1 MLDAAV
7 GGDPTRPLGHL
18 EHPGEVVGLT
28 GIGHIDHPAG
38 AITGRPRGEAITNRR
53 QVGGGVVE
61 AAIALLH
68 NQRQGL
74 AVLTTHPLQKHA
86 ASAGVDHQ
94 QPSSL
99 EVVNHRLQ
107 VGVVEGFA
115 ALSKPY
121 VELVVDLLEFAAA
134 LVA

>member
-7 GGDPTRPLGHL
+7 GGYPTRPLGHL
-18 EHPGEVVGLT
+18 EHTGEVVGLT
-28 GIGHIDHPAG
+28 GIGHVDHPAG

-68 NQRQGL
+68 DQRQGL
-74 AVLTTHPLQKHA
+74 AVLATHPLKKNA
-86 ASAGVDHQ
+86 AGTGVDNQ

-115 ALSKPY
+115 ALA
-121 VELVVDLLEFAAA
+121 ETDT
-134 LVA
+134 